1 MTDEEKR
8 KIIEAMEDER
18 MEAEFRDKG
27 RQQLRLQMD
36 LAVTLHAYYQALLK
50 AGFDDCKAFSLVL
63 QRQALII
70 DYAMTRQPKPK

>member
-1 MTDEEKR
+1 MTDEERR
-8 KIIEAMEDER
+8 KLIEAMEEEQL
-18 MEAEFRDKG
+18 EAEIHDKA